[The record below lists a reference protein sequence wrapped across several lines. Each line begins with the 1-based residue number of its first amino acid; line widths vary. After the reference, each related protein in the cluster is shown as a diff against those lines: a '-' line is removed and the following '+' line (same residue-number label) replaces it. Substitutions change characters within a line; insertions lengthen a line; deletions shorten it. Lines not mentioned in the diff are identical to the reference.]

1 MKYLLDRPDYGR
13 RVQVYRNLHKGC
25 YSVRCKKSGRV
36 IYHTDKI
43 YLQDVTFKVS
53 ESGRQRV
60 LREKRKNVHAFVEGV
75 WLPMLPVTVST
86 REHIRYNPYKF
97 NKFYSEAKLCD
108 GCTVL
113 ESVSR
118 REKVI
123 LNKQG
128 IYA

>member
-1 MKYLLDRPDYGR
+1 MKHLLDKPDYGR
-13 RVQVYRNLHKGC
+13 KVQVYRNLHKGC

-43 YLQDVTFKVS
+43 YLQDVEFKVS

-86 REHIRYNPYKF
+86 TERIRYNPYKYGY
-97 NKFYSEAKLCD
+97 FYSVNDFRGWAMVD
-108 GCTVL
+108 
-113 ESVSR
+113 SVSR
-118 REKVI
+118 RYKVI
-123 LNKQG
+123 LNEEG
-128 IYA
+128 IFA